1 MTNPT
6 ERLAAMG
13 LELPV
18 PAAPLAAYV
27 PVSASG
33 NLLFVSGQ
41 LPQDEN
47 GVIRGCL
54 GRDTDV
60 AQAQEAA
67 RRAALAVLAQ
77 IVLTANVPLENIEK
91 VLKLSI
97 FVASAPDFFDHHL
110 VANGAS
116 ELIGDVLGEK
126 GKHARAAFGVAALP
140 MGAVVEIE
148 AIVQVAKS
156 MDMGR

>member
-6 ERLAAMG
+6 KRLAAMG

-18 PAAPLAAYV
+18 PAVPLAAYI
-27 PVSASG
+27 PVSRSG

-47 GVIRGCL
+47 GVIKGTL
-54 GRDTDV
+54 GADMEIE
-60 AQAQEAA
+60 AGQEAA
-67 RRAALAVLAQ
+67 KSAALSVLGQ
-77 IVLTANVPLENIEK
+77 IVHTAGFTLENIERI
-91 VLKLSI
+91 LKLSI
-97 FVASAPDFFDHHL
+97 FIASTPDFFEHHL

-116 ELIGDVLGEK
+116 ALIEKVLVVK

-140 MGAVVEIE
+140 MGAVVGSE
-148 AIVQVAKS
+148 AIVQVDQS
-156 MDMGR
+156 MDMDR